1 MISVGASHVILFDK
15 QKKDICYQLELGKKL
30 SRFSEHLISGFHGDM
45 YMEIGCPI
53 GGQWSAKCEVSG
65 YHGYRSSVSDGKSL
79 VRIVF
84 DLLSVD
90 CMFPLYSTMPLI
102 RTCLLQPYGFP
113 KYNCAT
119 S

>member
-1 MISVGASHVILFDK
+1 MISVDASHVILFDE
-15 QKKDICYQLELGKKL
+15 QRRISVTNLSSEKKL

-45 YMEIGCPI
+45 YMEIRCPI

-65 YHGYRSSVSDGKSL
+65 YHGYRSSVSDEKSL

-90 CMFPLYSTMPLI
+90 CMFLQHHAANSYMLTTTVWISKVQLY
-102 RTCLLQPYGFP
+102 Y
-113 KYNCAT
+113 
-119 S
+119 